1 MGHFLV
7 NRRKAKIKNPRLTCS
22 RIEEK
27 NFVYGNDISN
37 VTPKGKR
44 TKRTDNCKYF
54 FIEGYIVVWFLAA
67 CALFCIG
74 MAMYHLITNE

>member
-1 MGHFLV
+1 MAYS
-7 NRRKAKIKNPRLTCS
+7 RESPKSKSQNPRLTCS

-27 NFVYGNDISN
+27 IFVYENDISN

-44 TKRTDNCKYF
+44 THNRKYF

-67 CALFCIG
+67 CALFCVG